1 VLDAS
6 YIIIGTR
13 AVRVTIDFRI
23 YARVLLEIAREKE
36 REKERLREIE
46 RERERE
52 RKRERERL
60 SLASPYI
67 PSLVKISRKSGCTRR
82 RC

>member
-23 YARVLLEIAREKE
+23 YARILLDIARKKERLREKE
-36 REKERLREIE
+36 RERKK
-46 RERERE
+46 
-52 RKRERERL
+52 KRESLYLWRRL
-60 SLASPYI
+60 IFYRS
-67 PSLVKISRKSGCTRR
+67 
-82 RC
+82 

>member
-23 YARVLLEIAREKE
+23 YARILLDIARK
-36 REKERLREIE
+36 KERLREKK
-46 RERERE
+46 REKE
-52 RKRERERL
+52 RKKERVYIFGVALYSIARED
-60 SLASPYI
+60 I
-67 PSLVKISRKSGCTRR
+67 PEV
-82 RC
+82 